1 MDNKGN
7 QGRISPWES
16 KEENILFLKKKKV
29 IITNIYLF
37 SKQKIYRV
45 LEMLH
50 DKKNSVVNKTQSV
63 SSKSL

>member
-1 MDNKGN
+1 MDNKRN

-16 KEENILFLKKKKV
+16 KEENILLKKKKV

>member
-16 KEENILFLKKKKV
+16 KEENILFKKKKKV

-63 SSKSL
+63 SSKIL

>member
-16 KEENILFLKKKKV
+16 KEENILLKKKKV